1 MKIIKI
7 FSDYATSHR
16 MVGDYVSSNELFLD
30 KNYNIT
36 YRFTID
42 DDYTHAIIVNKAMPK
57 LTIPKENVV
66 GIAQEPPEFLILSL
80 CQTNQE
86 QQQQNQEQQQQEQ
99 QQNQDQEQQQEHEQN
114 QEQNLNENQ
123 DQQFIDYVSKYV
135 SKYYIGEKYNLPEEF
150 VEGDGYVP
158 HCSLPRHIINKNKM
172 MSIMISQKMFAEGHV
187 YRHKLARIIIDNNL
201 PIDIYGRGCKLYDSN
216 DNNDLLKGEFNDNE
230 HIENY
235 LFHIA
240 IENTQH
246 PHYYTEK
253 IKNPLL
259 HGTNVIY
266 LGCTNIFNYLPD
278 NGIYLL
284 TGNIQTDM
292 NLIISILK
300 DWKTYY
306 KQINRPQILENISI
320 KKLINDL

>member
-16 MVGDYVSSNELFLD
+16 IISDYVSSNELFLD

-42 DDYTHAIIVNKAMPK
+42 DDYTHAIIVNKDMPK

-66 GIAQEPPEFLILSL
+66 GIAQEPPEFLNLSL
-80 CQTNQE
+80 WQPNQNEEQE
-86 QQQQNQEQQQQEQ
+86 QEQEQ
-99 QQNQDQEQQQEHEQN
+99 EQN
-114 QEQNLNENQ
+114 QEQE
-123 DQQFIDYVSKYV
+123 FIDYVSKYV

-158 HCSLPRHIINKNKM
+158 HCSLPRHIIDKNKI
-172 MSIMISQKMFAEGHV
+172 MSIMISQKMFTEEHV

-201 PIDIYGRGCKLYDSN
+201 PIDIYGRGCKLYDSNDNN

-259 HGTNVIY
+259 YGTNVIY

-306 KQINRPQILENISI
+306 KEIDRSQILENISI

>member
-1 MKIIKI
+1 
-7 FSDYATSHR
+7 
-16 MVGDYVSSNELFLD
+16 
-30 KNYNIT
+30 
-36 YRFTID
+36 
-42 DDYTHAIIVNKAMPK
+42 MPK
-57 LTIPKENVV
+57 LTIPKENVI
-66 GIAQEPPEFLILSL
+66 GIAHEPPEFLNLL
-80 CQTNQE
+80 LHQTNQDQNKNIDE
-86 QQQQNQEQQQQEQ
+86 NKHQNQEE
-99 QQNQDQEQQQEHEQN
+99 NLHHDQT
-114 QEQNLNENQ
+114 
-123 DQQFIDYVSKYV
+123 FIDYVSKYV

-150 VEGDGYVP
+150 VEGNGYVP
-158 HCSLPRHIINKNKM
+158 HCSPPRHIINKNKI
-172 MSIMISQKMFAEGHV
+172 MSIMISQKIFTQGHA
-187 YRHKLARIIIDNNL
+187 YRHKLARVIMDNNL
-201 PIDIYGRGCKLYDSN
+201 PIDIYGRGCKLYDTNDTN
-216 DNNDLLKGEFNDNE
+216 DNNLLKGEFNSNE

-292 NLIISILK
+292 NLIITILK

-306 KQINRPQILENISI
+306 KQINTSQILQNISI
-320 KKLINDL
+320 KKLIYDI

>member
-1 MKIIKI
+1 MKVIKI

-16 MVGDYVSSNELFLD
+16 MASDYISNHDLFLD

-42 DDYTHAIIVNKAMPK
+42 NDYTHAIIVNKAMPK
-57 LTIPKENVV
+57 LNIPKENVI
-66 GIAQEPPEFLILSL
+66 GIAHEPPEFLKLAYS
-80 CQTNQE
+80 TNTDT
-86 QQQQNQEQQQQEQ
+86 NT
-99 QQNQDQEQQQEHEQN
+99 D
-114 QEQNLNENQ
+114 NE
-123 DQQFIDYVSKYV
+123 FIDYVSKYV
-135 SKYYIGEKYNLPEEF
+135 SKYFIGEKYDLPQEF

-158 HCSLPRHIINKNKM
+158 HCSLPRHIIDKNKV
-172 MSIMISQKMFAEGHV
+172 MSIMISQKMFTQGHT
-187 YRHKLARIIIDNNL
+187 YRHELARVIMANNL
-201 PIDIYGRGCKLYDSN
+201 PIDIYGRGCKLYDITTN
-216 DNNDLLKGEFNDNE
+216 DTTNTNDTNDTNHCLKGEFNNNE

-240 IENTQH
+240 VENTQH

-292 NLIISILK
+292 NLIVSILK

-306 KQINRPQILENISI
+306 KHIDRQQILNNVSI
-320 KKLINDL
+320 KKLIDNI